1 MGRVGHCLHIIKD
14 FKKSWTTLNFLV
26 YNIKVNY
33 SEKWNLTEDEWN
45 LISCLPFH
53 VSYSIAKADGVLNKE
68 EIEPFIGF
76 RENIIRKTDNTAIVD
91 MCLVSKDRQE
101 RNINDGQII
110 SEYLDD
116 YGLKNAD
123 GSYLRKELIVDHFL
137 RVLNLFDELNREKIK
152 EYCFHLALQT
162 AYAYGVP
169 SQPADETEKSTM
181 NELFRWLEID
191 ITKFS
196 EQNNRENF
204 FNYLNGTTN

>member
-1 MGRVGHCLHIIKD
+1 MR
-14 FKKSWTTLNFLV
+14 
-26 YNIKVNY
+26 VNY

-53 VSYSIAKADGVLNKE
+53 ISYTIAKADGVLNKE
-68 EIEPFIGF
+68 ETEPYTGF
-76 RENIIRKTDNTAIVD
+76 REKMIRKMDDTAIVD
-91 MCLVSKDRQE
+91 ICLASKDRQE
-101 RNINDGQII
+101 RNINDGKII
-110 SEYLDD
+110 SDYLDN
-116 YGLKNAD
+116 YRLLNED
-123 GSYLRKELIVDHFL
+123 GTYLRKELIVDHFL

-169 SQPADETEKSTM
+169 SQPADETEKSAM
-181 NELFRWLEID
+181 NELFRWLEMD

-196 EQNNRENF
+196 EQNTREKF